1 MAEEFENEEGALDE
15 KEMKKAE
22 KARKKEEKKLNK
34 QQAMMEEDDSEDVG
48 KGSKVLLFMV
58 AVVLIALWLL
68 LFALLIKW
76 DVGGFG
82 STVLYPIFRDVP
94 YVKEILPEVKDPLE
108 EDPYAFATMEEA
120 IERIKGLERE
130 IEDLKSS
137 KGENQELIDSLNEEI
152 NRLRFFEQQQT
163 QFEKNRENFY
173 QEVVFSDDAP
183 DIEEYKKYYEEI
195 NPENAATI
203 YKQVIT
209 KIQDQEELDDYVK
222 AYSTMKPKAAAAIM
236 EKMTNDLPLCAK
248 ILKNMNAQARGEI
261 LAAMDPTIAASLT
274 ELMEP

>member
-34 QQAMMEEDDSEDVG
+34 QQAMMEEDDNEDVG

-76 DVGGFG
+76 DIGGFG
-82 STVLYPIFRDVP
+82 STVLYPIFKDVP

-152 NRLRFFEQQQT
+152 NRLRVFEQQQT
-163 QFEKNRENFY
+163 QFEKIRENFY

>member
-82 STVLYPIFRDVP
+82 STVLYPIFKDVP

-108 EDPYAFATMEEA
+108 
-120 IERIKGLERE
+120 
-130 IEDLKSS
+130 
-137 KGENQELIDSLNEEI
+137 
-152 NRLRFFEQQQT
+152 
-163 QFEKNRENFY
+163 
-173 QEVVFSDDAP
+173 
-183 DIEEYKKYYEEI
+183 
-195 NPENAATI
+195 
-203 YKQVIT
+203 
-209 KIQDQEELDDYVK
+209 
-222 AYSTMKPKAAAAIM
+222 
-236 EKMTNDLPLCAK
+236 
-248 ILKNMNAQARGEI
+248 
-261 LAAMDPTIAASLT
+261 
-274 ELMEP
+274 

>member
-34 QQAMMEEDDSEDVG
+34 QQAMMEEDDNEDVG

-82 STVLYPIFRDVP
+82 STVLYPIFKDVP

-152 NRLRFFEQQQT
+152 NRLRVFEQQQT
-163 QFEKNRENFY
+163 QFEKIRENFY

>member
-1 MAEEFENEEGALDE
+1 M
-15 KEMKKAE
+15 
-22 KARKKEEKKLNK
+22 
-34 QQAMMEEDDSEDVG
+34 
-48 KGSKVLLFMV
+48 LFMV

-76 DVGGFG
+76 DIGGFG
-82 STVLYPIFRDVP
+82 STVLYPIFKDVP

-152 NRLRFFEQQQT
+152 NRLRVFEQQQT
-163 QFEKNRENFY
+163 QFEKIRENFY